1 VSRLRLRRIF
11 WRGAA
16 TILVVAALVALGA
29 VVKGNFS
36 DTDGRILGT
45 LAVLLYTGG
54 ALLAGLALVERGRA
68 RWLGSALVAASP
80 VALAL
85 MLLWVWSWVDEDGDE
100 HHWRLAW
107 SSMLVLLAGLLAV
120 TALLLARQRTLER
133 LAYAASG
140 LGALAV
146 TLSVVAIWQHDPGT
160 SLAKALAASWI
171 LAVLAWSLV
180 PVLRRW
186 SSVDEQDR
194 AERVLATLDDV
205 ELVASRGAVDGVTV
219 EGRPAPGERLV
230 LRKRS

>member
-1 VSRLRLRRIF
+1 VNRFRLRRIF

-16 TILVVAALVALGA
+16 TILVIAALVALAA

-54 ALLAGLALVERGRA
+54 ALLSGLALVERGRG
-68 RWLGSALVAASP
+68 RWLGATLAAASP

-107 SSMLVLLAGLLAV
+107 SGVLVLLAGLLAA
-120 TALLLARQRTLER
+120 TAMLLARQRTLER
-133 LAYAASG
+133 LAYGAG
-140 LGALAV
+140 VLGALAV
-146 TLSVVAIWQHDPGT
+146 ALSLVAIWQHDPGA
-160 SLAKALAASWI
+160 SLAKALGAFWI

-186 SSVDEQDR
+186 SPADEQGHT
-194 AERVLATLDDV
+194 ERVLATLGDV
-205 ELVASRGAVDGVTV
+205 ELVASRGSVDGVTV

-230 LRKRS
+230 LRKR